1 MKTSATWQPASRLAG
16 FFEDRQYFSRLFNL
30 ALPIA
35 LQNFIMASLNMV
47 GTILIG
53 QLGETAVAAVGL
65 ANQIFFL
72 LTLSLFG
79 ISSGAA
85 MFTAQLW
92 GKRDITNIHRVLG
105 FCLLFSSGVAGFF
118 MAVALL
124 APGAALGI
132 YSQDPQ
138 VIATGS
144 SYLRIY
150 GWSYL
155 FMAVTFCY
163 AAVLRSIGDV
173 KKPLIVS
180 TGALVF
186 NTILS
191 YGLILGK
198 LGLPA
203 LGVQG
208 AAWAALTARMLE
220 CAVLVWLTYWQKSPL
235 AAGLRSILR
244 IDMSFIWRVLKPV
257 LPVWLNELFWSL
269 GITTYYAIYARI
281 GTEAVAAMNIAASI
295 DSLALVIFIG
305 IGNACAILVGN
316 QIGAGD
322 EQAAYRYAWRSLVM
336 GIAVSVL
343 VGGLVLIS
351 AQPILS
357 FYKVSPSVIGFSQKI
372 LVIIALFLW
381 VRVSNMIMIIGIFRS
396 GGDTRFSLT
405 VDAGL
410 IWLVGVPAALL
421 GAFVLNLPV
430 YWVYLMV
437 MSDELTKFAISLYR
451 FVSRKWIHN
460 LTETV

>member
-1 MKTSATWQPASRLAG
+1 MRTSATWQPASRLAD
-16 FFEDRQYFSRLFNL
+16 FFSDRQYFSRLFGL

-35 LQNFIMASLNMV
+35 LQNFIMSSLNMV

-92 GKRDITNIHRVLG
+92 GRRDIPNIHRVLG
-105 FCLLFSSGVAGFF
+105 FCLLFSLGIALIF

-124 APGAALGI
+124 APGVALGI
-132 YSQDPQ
+132 YSRDPG
-138 VIATGS
+138 VIASGS
-144 SYLRIY
+144 SYLRIF

-180 TGALVF
+180 TVALVI

-198 LGLPA
+198 LGLPE
-203 LGVQG
+203 LGVRG
-208 AAWAALTARMLE
+208 AAWAALMARILE
-220 CAVLVWLTYWQKSPL
+220 CSALVWLAYGQKSP
-235 AAGLRSILR
+235 AAARLGELLR
-244 IDMSFIWRVLKPV
+244 IDLSFIWRVLKPV
-257 LPVWLNELFWSL
+257 LPVWLNELLWSL
-269 GITTYYAIYARI
+269 GITTYYVIYARI

-295 DSLALVIFIG
+295 DNLALVIFIG

-322 EQAAYRYAWRSLVM
+322 EQVAYRYASRSLVL
-336 GIAVSVL
+336 GIVISIL

-357 FYKVSPSVIGFSQKI
+357 FYKVAPSVIGFSRRV

-381 VRVSNMIMIIGIFRS
+381 VRVSNMILIIGIFRS

-405 VDAGL
+405 IDAGL

-421 GAFVLNLPV
+421 GAFVMKLPV

-437 MSDELTKFAISLYR
+437 MSDELTKFSIGLYR
-451 FVSRKWIHN
+451 FISRKWIHN